1 MLFQDRIDAGQQLA
15 QKLLQYKNDPKAVVI
30 GLPRGGVVV
39 AAEVAKILGLPLD
52 IIVPRKIGAPGNPEF
67 GLGALTEEGEPVF
80 QEFIQGYDIPEEY
93 LTMTVLK
100 EKQEAQRRLKAY
112 RGDRAPLNLRHKTV
126 LLIDDGIATGSTM
139 RAAILSAFKKGA
151 DKVVVAAPVIAP
163 DTLSLLETE
172 ATEVVFVETP
182 DVFGA
187 VGQFYQEFEQTT
199 DTEVIQLLQARR

>member
-1 MLFQDRIDAGQQLA
+1 MLFKDRNDAGYQLS
-15 QKLLQYKNDPKAVVI
+15 QKLLKYQEDPKAIVI

-67 GLGALTEEGEPVF
+67 ALGALTEEGEPVF
-80 QEFIQGYDIPEEY
+80 HEFIQGYDIPEEY

-112 RGDRAPLNLRHKTV
+112 RGHRAPLNLSHKTA

-139 RAAILSAFKKGA
+139 RAAILSALKKGA

-163 DTLSLLETE
+163 DTLRVLEAE
-172 ATEVVFVETP
+172 AT
-182 DVFGA
+182 DVICIDAPEAFGA
-187 VGQFYQEFEQTT
+187 VGQYYQEFEQTT